1 MISPRS
7 LGKVMSSHPRGL
19 ISPLQHHPQYLDTLF
34 LHFSLLSILHLSL
47 QLLNLCISTL
57 SSSIRCSLCP
67 SAGGERRGG
76 ERRQGAGSAR
86 AKLRVP
92 SPIDPP
98 GRGPLNRNAMP
109 RGRGMGEHRPL
120 KLTRVL
126 SGHRDPRPS
135 DTGLGEWRRT
145 GRGRW
150 GKRASGAGGLIP
162 PAGQSRSECLA
173 GGVGLV
179 VTNPP
184 TSSAPGSPGGPVLWI
199 GAGGGQRRGGSHH
212 IL

>member
-34 LHFSLLSILHLSL
+34 LHFSLLSILHLAL

-67 SAGGERRGG
+67 SAGGERIGG

-98 GRGPLNRNAMP
+98 RRGPLNRNAMP

-120 KLTRVL
+120 KLTPA
-126 SGHRDPRPS
+126 SCPAPRPS
-135 DTGLGEWRRT
+135 DTGLGGWRRT

-150 GKRASGAGGLIP
+150 GNRASGG
-162 PAGQSRSECLA
+162 RSPHPSCWA
-173 GGVGLV
+173 I
-179 VTNPP
+179 TK
-184 TSSAPGSPGGPVLWI
+184 
-199 GAGGGQRRGGSHH
+199 
-212 IL
+212 